1 MFSNKPN
8 PSTRTVV
15 ARLTWRYL
23 LICSIFCVTVFT
35 LVSVR
40 LKSSAF
46 KRIDHVLSDELN
58 EFADL
63 YEEQGMAGLAEEFS
77 REIRATGANELF
89 CRLISLKGQL
99 LLSSDL
105 SLWDSL
111 DEQLS
116 GIRPET
122 PGAVRL
128 DTIYPHNHP
137 LNARVASIHIEGAG
151 ILQLG
156 MTLER
161 ENSSHQ
167 RTRRI
172 LAGASL
178 LMILLSTCTGL
189 LIARQAMAG
198 VRRVTNTVSGIRR
211 DNLNQRVP
219 PGNEGLEINE
229 LAEAFNHML
238 QRIETLIRE
247 IKDVSD
253 NVAHDLRSP
262 ITRMRGIAETTLTGP
277 QDTGAYREM
286 GLTILEECD
295 RLTEIINT
303 MLEIA
308 RSESGVIE
316 MTLSE
321 IDFTE
326 LLAGALELFRPVAE
340 EKNIQ
345 LTSDLPEAPLVFTG
359 DKSRLQRVI
368 ANLLDNALKY
378 TPDGG
383 SVQLTAARDELSI
396 QISIRDSGI
405 GLDSQEVKRIFE
417 RFYRCEK
424 SRSTPGN
431 GLGLCLAKSIILAHG
446 GTLNVESVPNLG
458 STFTIIL
465 PSIGKTK
472 HT

>member
-1 MFSNKPN
+1 MFSNKP
-8 PSTRTVV
+8 STATRTVV

-23 LICSIFCVTVFT
+23 LICSIFCVAVFT

-46 KRIDHVLSDELN
+46 KRIDHVLADELN
-58 EFADL
+58 EFANL
-63 YEEQGMAGLAEEFS
+63 YREEGMPGLTEEFS
-77 REIRATGANELF
+77 REIRATGAEELF
-89 CRLISLKGQL
+89 CRLISLQGQVL
-99 LLSSDL
+99 LASDL
-105 SLWDSL
+105 SRWEGL
-111 DEQLS
+111 DEQLADL
-116 GIRPET
+116 RPDT
-122 PGAVRL
+122 PGIIRL
-128 DTIYPHNHP
+128 DTIYPGKHP
-137 LNARVASIHIEGAG
+137 LNARVASVHIEGAG

-178 LMILLSTCTGL
+178 MMILLSTCAGL

-198 VRRVTNTVSGIRR
+198 VRRVTDTVSGIRR
-211 DNLNQRVP
+211 DNLSHRVP

-229 LAEAFNHML
+229 LAEAFNRML
-238 QRIETLIRE
+238 QRIEMLIRE

-277 QDTGAYREM
+277 QDVDNYREM

-308 RSESGVIE
+308 RSESGVLE
-316 MTLSE
+316 MARAE
-321 IDFTE
+321 VDFTE
-326 LLAGALELFRPVAE
+326 LLNGALELFRPVAE

-345 LTSDLPEAPLVFTG
+345 LTADLPEHPLMVLG

-383 SVQLTAARDELSI
+383 SVLLTALRSEHAIE
-396 QISIRDSGI
+396 ISIRDSGI
-405 GLDSQEVKRIFE
+405 GLEPQEARRIFE

-431 GLGLCLAKSIILAHG
+431 GLGLSLAKSIVVAHG
-446 GTLNVESVPNLG
+446 GKLDVESVPNIG
-458 STFTIIL
+458 STFTIKL
-465 PSIGKTK
+465 PAD
-472 HT
+472 